1 VVSYSSPMHKPRFFD
16 CLARANEFADESS
29 FTSFANGIRRP
40 FQPDYVEPK
49 WPRDRV
55 VDIKHIKLQVA
66 LDFNTRRIIGTATH
80 TLAAILD
87 ALTQLEF
94 DAAEMDISAVRVDG
108 EAHSFEHSNDKL
120 RIGLERAPHAG
131 DEVEVAIDY
140 SAKPRRGLYFI
151 GPDAG
156 YPDKPLQAWTQGE
169 DEDSRYWFPCYDY
182 PNDRVTSEII
192 ATVPE
197 TFTAVSNGELLSNRH
212 NRAEQT
218 RTFHW
223 RHDVPHSSYLISLAA
238 GEFVELRDNAGAT
251 PVTYYVRA
259 GREDDARRAFGNTPR
274 MIQFFERAIGV
285 PYPYAKYAQ
294 VAVADFIFGGMENT
308 SATTQTADT
317 LHDARAHLDFSSDPL
332 VAHELAHQ
340 WWGDLLTCRDW
351 SHAWLNEGFA
361 TYFEALWCEEDKG
374 ADEFAWNLRQDRMAI
389 IDEDSRSY
397 RRPIV
402 TNKYRVPIEL
412 FDRHLYEKG
421 SVVLHMLRRTV
432 GDELF
437 FKSLNLYCTQHR
449 GHNVITQDLQRAFE
463 DATGRNLDF
472 FFDQWVYKE
481 GHPELEISSSYDD
494 KQKLASVTIKQTHK
508 TSETTP
514 VFRFPVTIALM
525 DTDGKEIRH
534 QVEIREKDN
543 IFHLPAESAPKAV
556 RVDPGFDVLKTFK
569 HKRGREALEK
579 VLTHAPE
586 AIGRADA
593 ARELGRE
600 GSPKA
605 VAALRDAMLNDK
617 FWGVQ
622 ADAAT
627 ALGTVRNS
635 DARDA
640 LIEGLAL
647 LHPKARRAVARALGE
662 FRGDAIAAEALA
674 RVLEAGDESY
684 FVESEAVYA
693 LGRTRDARAY
703 AHLQT
708 ALGKESYLDTIRA
721 NALGGMA
728 ELRDD
733 RGIEIAREWCA
744 YGRPPRA
751 RVAAIGAL
759 ARFAKLHENQRDK
772 IVDFLMPLVD
782 DPEFMVR
789 MRIPGAFEEIGDAS
803 AVEALRRLLD
813 RDLDGR
819 IHRRT
824 QHAIDA
830 ILAGR
835 TRIEEGNRL
844 RSEMD
849 KIREDNRKL
858 KERLDKLEAAK
869 S

>member
-1 VVSYSSPMHKPRFFD
+1 MHKPRSFD
-16 CLARANEFADESS
+16 VLALAGHSNLEAY
-29 FTSFANGIRRP
+29 ANGVRRP

-55 VDIKHIKLQVA
+55 VDVKHIKLEVA
-66 LDFNTRRIIGTATH
+66 LDFQARRIGGTATH
-80 TLAAILD
+80 TIAAILGD
-87 ALTQLEF
+87 LRRLEF
-94 DAAEMDISAVRVDG
+94 DAVEMEISAVRIGG
-108 EAHSFEHSNDKL
+108 EAHSYDHSDDKL
-120 RIGLERAPHAG
+120 RVKLERALRAG

-140 SAKPRRGLYFI
+140 SARPRRGLYFI

-156 YPDKPLQAWTQGE
+156 YPDKPLEAWTQGE

-197 TFTAVSNGELLSNRH
+197 TYTAISNGELLSNNADRIAH
-212 NRAEQT
+212 T

-223 RHDVPHSSYLISLAA
+223 RHDVPHSSYLMSLAA
-238 GEFVELRDNAGAT
+238 GEFVEIRDTAGNT

-402 TNKYRVPIEL
+402 TNKYRAPIEL

-437 FKSLNLYCTQHR
+437 FKSLNLYCTRHR

-525 DTDGKEIRH
+525 DADGSEIRH
-534 QVEIREKDN
+534 HVEIKEKDN

-579 VLTHAPE
+579 VLQHAPE
-586 AIGRADA
+586 AIGRAEA

-605 VAALRDAMLNDK
+605 VAALREAMLKDK

-627 ALGTVRNS
+627 ALGTVRS
-635 DARDA
+635 TDARDA

-662 FRGDAIAAEALA
+662 FRGDPIAAEALA
-674 RVLEAGDESY
+674 RVLSTGDESY
-684 FVESEAVYA
+684 FVESEAAYA
-693 LGRTRDARAY
+693 LGRTRDARAF
-703 AHLQT
+703 AHLQD
-708 ALGKESYLDTIRA
+708 AMGKESYLDTIRA

-728 ELRDD
+728 ELRDE
-733 RGIEIAREWCA
+733 RGIEVAREWCA
-744 YGRPPRA
+744 YGRPPRT

-759 ARFAKLHENQRDK
+759 ARFAKLNESRREQM
-772 IVDFLMPLVD
+772 VDFLTPLVD

-803 AVEALRRLLD
+803 AVESLRRLLD
-813 RDLDGR
+813 RELDGR
-819 IHRRT
+819 IRRRT
-824 QHAIDA
+824 QHAIDS

-835 TRIEEGNRL
+835 SRIEEGNRL

-849 KIREDNRKL
+849 KIREDSRKL
-858 KERLDKLEAAK
+858 KERLDKLEASK

>member
-1 VVSYSSPMHKPRFFD
+1 MHKPRFFD
-16 CLARANEFADESS
+16 CIAMTNALDDDWAFNS
-29 FTSFANGIRRP
+29 FVAGERRP
-40 FQPDYVEPK
+40 FQPDYIEPK

-55 VDIKHIKLQVA
+55 VDIEHIKLQVA
-66 LDFNTRRIIGTATH
+66 LDFKERRISGTATH
-80 TLAAILD
+80 KLAAILD
-87 ALTQLEF
+87 GLKQLEF
-94 DAAEMDISAVRVDG
+94 DAAEIEVSAVRVGG
-108 EAHSFEHSNDKL
+108 ETHSFDHSDDKL
-120 RIGLERAPHAG
+120 RIPLERALKAG
-131 DEVEVAIDY
+131 EEIEVAIDY
-140 SAKPRRGLYFI
+140 SARPRRGLYFV
-151 GPDAG
+151 GPDDA
-156 YPDKPLQAWTQGE
+156 YPNKPVEAWTQGE

-182 PNDRVTSEII
+182 PNDRVTSEVI

-197 TFTAVSNGELLSNRH
+197 TFTAVSNGALVSSKADAAGH
-212 NRAEQT
+212 T
-218 RTFHW
+218 KTFHW
-223 RHDVPHSSYLISLAA
+223 HHEVPHSAYLISLAA
-238 GEFVELRDNAGAT
+238 GEFVEILEHAGKV

-274 MIQFFERAIGV
+274 MIEFFARKIGV

-374 ADEFAWNLRQDRMAI
+374 ADEFAWNVRQDRMAI
-389 IDEDSRSY
+389 IDEDARHY

-421 SVVLHMLRRTV
+421 SIVLHMLRRTV

-437 FKSLNLYCTQHR
+437 FKSLNLYCTRHR

-463 DATGRNLDF
+463 DTTGRNLDF
-472 FFDQWVYKE
+472 FFEQWVFKE
-481 GHPELEISSSYDD
+481 GHPEIEISSSFDD
-494 KQKLASVTIKQTHK
+494 KQKFASITVKQTHK
-508 TSETTP
+508 TSDVTP

-525 DTDGKEIRH
+525 DADGNEVRH
-534 QVEIREKDN
+534 QVEIKEKDN
-543 IFHLPAESAPKAV
+543 IFYFPCDAAPKAV
-556 RVDPGFDVLKTFK
+556 RFDPGFDILKTYK

-579 VLTHAPE
+579 VLRHAPE
-586 AIGRADA
+586 AIGRAEA
-593 ARELGRE
+593 AREIAKE
-600 GSPKA
+600 ASPQA
-605 VAALRDAMLNDK
+605 VAALREALLNDK

-627 ALGTVRNS
+627 ALGTVGTS
-635 DARDA
+635 DARAA

-647 LHPKARRAVARALGE
+647 EHPKARRAAARALGE
-662 FRGDAIAAEALA
+662 FRGDADAATALA
-674 RVLEAGDESY
+674 SVLEKGDPSY
-684 FVESEAVYA
+684 FVESEATYA
-693 LGRTRDARAY
+693 LGRTRDKRAF
-703 AHLQT
+703 AHLEN
-708 ALGKESYLDTIRA
+708 ALQKDSYLDTIRA

-728 ELRDD
+728 ELRDE
-733 RGIEIAREWCA
+733 RGIEVAKQWSA
-744 YGRPPRA
+744 YGKPPRA

-759 ARFAKLHENQRDK
+759 ARFAKLKESHRDE
-772 IVDFLMPLVD
+772 IVDFLAPLID
-782 DPEFMVR
+782 DREFMVR
-789 MRIPGAFEEIGDAS
+789 MRIPGAFQEIGDGDAIGP
-803 AVEALRRLLD
+803 LRRLLD

-819 IHRRT
+819 IKRRT
-824 QHAIDA
+824 QEAIDS

-835 TRIEEGNRL
+835 NRIEEGNRL
-844 RSEMD
+844 RGEMD
-849 KIREDNRKL
+849 KLREENRKL
-858 KERLDKLEAAK
+858 KERVDKIEAASRPK

>member
-1 VVSYSSPMHKPRFFD
+1 MHKPRFFD
-16 CLARANEFADESS
+16 CLAMNNELADESAFSS
-29 FTSFANGIRRP
+29 FTNGIRRP

-55 VDIKHIKLQVA
+55 VDVKHIKLQVT
-66 LDFNTRRIIGTATH
+66 LDFKTRRILGTATH
-80 TLAAILD
+80 TVAAILD
-87 ALTQLEF
+87 GLAKLEF
-94 DAAEMDISAVRVDG
+94 DAAEMEITAVRVGG
-108 EAHSFEHSNDKL
+108 EAHSFDHSDEKL
-120 RIGLERAPHAG
+120 RIPLERALHAG

-140 SAKPRRGLYFI
+140 SARPRRGLYFI

-156 YPDKPLQAWTQGE
+156 YPDKPLEAWTQGE

-182 PNDRVTSEII
+182 PNDRVTSEIV

-197 TFTAVSNGELLSNRH
+197 TFTAVSNGELLSSNV
-212 NRAEQT
+212 NRAEHT

-223 RHDVPHSSYLISLAA
+223 RHDVPHSSYLMSLVA
-238 GEFVELRDNAGAT
+238 GEFVEIRDFAGNT
-251 PVTYYVRA
+251 PVTYYCRA

-274 MIQFFERAIGV
+274 MIQFFEKAIGV

-317 LHDARAHLDFSSDPL
+317 MHDARAHLDFSSDPL

-402 TNKYRVPIEL
+402 TNKYRAPIEL

-421 SVVLHMLRRTV
+421 SLVLHMLRRTV

-437 FKSLNLYCTQHR
+437 FKSLNLYCTRHR

-472 FFDQWVYKE
+472 FFDQWVFKE

-508 TSETTP
+508 TSDTTP
-514 VFRFPVTIALM
+514 VFRFLVTIALM
-525 DTDGKEIRH
+525 DGEGNEVRH
-534 QVEIREKDN
+534 QVEIKEKDN
-543 IFHLPAESAPKAV
+543 IFHLPAASAPKAV

-579 VLTHAPE
+579 ILKHAPE
-586 AIGRADA
+586 AIGRAEA

-600 GSPKA
+600 GSPQA
-605 VAALRDAMLNDK
+605 VTALRDAMLNDK

-622 ADAAT
+622 ANAAA
-627 ALGTVRNS
+627 ALGTVRTS
-635 DARDA
+635 DARAA
-640 LIEGLAL
+640 LIEGLTLA
-647 LHPKARRAVARALGE
+647 HPKARRAVARALGE
-662 FRGDAIAAEALA
+662 FRGDADAAAALA
-674 RVLEAGDESY
+674 GVLEKGDASY
-684 FVESEAVYA
+684 FVESESVYA
-693 LGRTRDARAY
+693 LGRTRDASAFP
-703 AHLQT
+703 HLES
-708 ALGKESYLDTIRA
+708 ALTKDSYLETMRA
-721 NALGGMA
+721 NALGAMA
-728 ELRDD
+728 ELRDE
-733 RGIEIAREWCA
+733 RGIEVARQWCA
-744 YGRPPRA
+744 YGKPPRA

-759 ARFAKLHENQRDK
+759 ARFAKLNESHRDT
-772 IVDFLMPLVD
+772 IVDFLTPLID

-789 MRIPGAFEEIGDAS
+789 IRIPSAFEEIGDAS
-803 AVEALRRLLD
+803 AIAPLRRLLD

-819 IHRRT
+819 IRRRA
-824 QHAIDA
+824 QSAIDSL
-830 ILAGR
+830 LAGR

-844 RSEMD
+844 RTEMD
-849 KIREDNRKL
+849 KLREDNRKL
-858 KERLDKLEAAK
+858 KERLDKLEAANTPK
-869 S
+869 T

>member
-1 VVSYSSPMHKPRFFD
+1 MHKPRVFDLVATGTGFDDQWFFNWS
-16 CLARANEFADESS
+16 AAGE
-29 FTSFANGIRRP
+29 RRP
-40 FQPDYVEPK
+40 FQPDYIEPK

-55 VDIKHIKLQVA
+55 VDIKHIRLQVA
-66 LDFNTRRIIGTATH
+66 LDFEKRRISGTATH

-87 ALTQLEF
+87 GLTQLEF
-94 DAAEMDISAVRVDG
+94 DAAEMEVSAVRVGG
-108 EAHSFEHSNDKL
+108 ETHSFDHSDDKL
-120 RIGLERAPHAG
+120 RIGLERALNAG

-140 SAKPRRGLYFI
+140 SAKPRRGLYFV
-151 GPDAG
+151 GPDDG
-156 YPDKPLQAWTQGE
+156 YPNKPIEAWTQGE

-182 PNDRVTSEII
+182 PNDRVTSEVI

-197 TFTAVSNGELLSNRH
+197 NFTAVSNGALVSNNLDRTS
-212 NRAEQT
+212 RT

-223 RHDVPHSSYLISLAA
+223 RHEVPHSAYLMSLAA
-238 GEFVELRDNAGAT
+238 GEFVEIREFAGNV
-251 PVTYYVRA
+251 PVTYYVRP

-274 MIQFFERAIGV
+274 MIQFYERIIGV
-285 PYPYAKYAQ
+285 DYPYAKYAQ

-317 LHDARAHLDFSSDPL
+317 LHDERAHLDFSSDPL

-374 ADEFAWNLRQDRMAI
+374 ADEFAWNVRQDRMAL
-389 IDEDSRSY
+389 IDEDSRHY

-402 TNKYRVPIEL
+402 TNKYRAPIEL

-421 SVVLHMLRRTV
+421 SLVLHMLRRTV

-437 FKSLNLYCTQHR
+437 FKSLKLYCTQHR

-472 FFDQWVYKE
+472 FFDQWVFKE
-481 GHPELEISSSYDD
+481 GHPEIEISSSYDD
-494 KQKLASVTIKQTHK
+494 KQKLASVTVKQTHK
-508 TSETTP
+508 TSDMTP

-525 DTDGKEIRH
+525 DQEGKETRH
-534 QVEIREKDN
+534 RVEIKERDN
-543 IFHLPAESAPKAV
+543 IFHFPCEAAPKAV
-556 RVDPGFDVLKTFK
+556 RFDPEFDVLKTFK

-579 VLTHAPE
+579 ILRHAPE

-593 ARELGRE
+593 ARELGKE
-600 GSPKA
+600 GSPQA
-605 VAALRDAMLNDK
+605 VAALREALLNDK
-617 FWGVQ
+617 FWGVA
-622 ADAAT
+622 ADAAG
-627 ALGTVRNS
+627 ALGTVRTS

-640 LIEGLAL
+640 LIEGLAVA
-647 LHPKARRAVARALGE
+647 HPKARRAAARALGE
-662 FRGDAIAAEALA
+662 FRGDTDAATALIG
-674 RVLEAGDESY
+674 VLEKGDPSY
-684 FVESEAVYA
+684 FVESETAYA
-693 LGRTRDARAY
+693 LARTRDPRAFE
-703 AHLQT
+703 HLQK
-708 ALGKESYLDTIRA
+708 ALAKDSYLETIRA

-728 ELRDD
+728 ELRDE
-733 RGIEIAREWCA
+733 RGIEVAREWTA

-759 ARFAKLHENQRDK
+759 ARFAKLSERHRQE
-772 IVDFLMPLVD
+772 IVDFLAPLID
-782 DPEFMVR
+782 DREFMVR
-789 MRIPGAFEEIGDAS
+789 MRIPGAFEEIGDAE
-803 AVEALRRLLD
+803 AVAPLRRLLD

-819 IHRRT
+819 IRRRT
-824 QHAIDA
+824 QDAIDS

-835 TRIEEGNRL
+835 NRIEEGNRL
-844 RSEMD
+844 RSDMD
-849 KIREDNRKL
+849 KIRDENRKL
-858 KERLDKLEAAK
+858 KERLDKLEIATRPK